1 MEFEIKER
9 KREREEREERRFL
22 FFSFN
27 SRKYNITLILNIIN
41 RIGFPINAV
50 PC

>member
-9 KREREEREERRFL
+9 KRRERREKIS